1 LNLSILNISKVISG
15 RLQLVLTFF
24 LKSYYRLAAVVGHSF
39 KWPKFQMKKYS
50 VFLNKQPLPRNIDLA
65 RHLSRVVSISMI
77 RSVK

>member
-1 LNLSILNISKVISG
+1 
-15 RLQLVLTFF
+15 LV
-24 LKSYYRLAAVVGHSF
+24 AVFGYSF